1 MRSSLGLDWIG
12 AVRAVSVKGGRDTV
26 DEKKAEVI
34 HVFYFISTPFF
45 PAQPG
50 VAYRKAVFEPQV
62 CLDVCLTNQRTLL
75 YEIAKKVELR
85 KIKLGNVSDVY
96 FFFSV

>member
-1 MRSSLGLDWIG
+1 MLFNFKTTRGPSSVCFAL
-12 AVRAVSVKGGRDTV
+12 
-26 DEKKAEVI
+26 AEAKCFVVTFEL

-62 CLDVCLTNQRTLL
+62 CLDVCLTNQKTFVH
-75 YEIAKKVELR
+75 EITKKVVLDTIELG
-85 KIKLGNVSDVY
+85 IVY
-96 FFFSV
+96 D